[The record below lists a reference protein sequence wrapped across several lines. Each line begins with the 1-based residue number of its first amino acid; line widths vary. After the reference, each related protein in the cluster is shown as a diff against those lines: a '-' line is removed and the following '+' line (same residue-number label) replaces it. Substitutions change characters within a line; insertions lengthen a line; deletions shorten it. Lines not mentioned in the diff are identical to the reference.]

1 MLKWVFDWVTS
12 RNVRISRARFKNFPR
27 WPHINH
33 VTWPLC
39 LHFTN
44 TLYFL
49 CNKPVFCDNV
59 CSDWLCFCW
68 LFNSLLASNF
78 ISDSSSFIRVRLLCN
93 SILVALYF
101 EISPTFVNW
110 SLFNS
115 SSSASMCKYSPT
127 GTDDVVFAVD
137 GRDGVDGGL
146 LFFQKFLITG
156 RLLILKD
163 SNLTKS

>member
-1 MLKWVFDWVTS
+1 MLKWVFDLVTS

-27 WPHINH
+27 WPHINY

-49 CNKPVFCDNV
+49 CNK
-59 CSDWLCFCW
+59 SATER